1 MTDASSG
8 KFEQFYDNGS
18 GDPFLTSARKDLDG
32 DGVSDFWELALG
44 TDYKDPSSTPD
55 VQNHETFK
63 NLHFD
68 KISTSDLNLRLQ
80 GLSDASAL
88 NNVIGLQDFNA
99 TSGL

>member
-1 MTDASSG
+1 MPLVENLNSFTTMARVTLFLLQLVRTWTVTASVT
-8 KFEQFYDNGS
+8 FGS
-18 GDPFLTSARKDLDG
+18 LPLVPITKIR
-32 DGVSDFWELALG
+32 
-44 TDYKDPSSTPD
+44 PQPRI